1 MNQICFS
8 VTIKGHLKTSVSIV
22 ACLVVINHPWMT
34 CTFDMPFLSST
45 APPASWT
52 NKIYFSY
59 WKAEWLTVMLF
70 SITGTTEVFS
80 FIASSGIRLLCFF
93 VNIARSLISAAK
105 HFREKQQD
113 TRKRRRPK
121 CGEKKKKKKRQT
133 CADRHEIQRRSKKED
148 GCRWV
153 GGR

>member
-8 VTIKGHLKTSVSIV
+8 VTIKGHLKMSVSIV

-34 CTFDMPFLSST
+34 CTFAMPFLSST

-121 CGEKKKKKKRQT
+121 CGEKKKKKGRRVQIGMRYRGEAKRKM
-133 CADRHEIQRRSKKED
+133 AVVE
-148 GCRWV
+148 
-153 GGR
+153 

>member
-1 MNQICFS
+1 M
-8 VTIKGHLKTSVSIV
+8 
-22 ACLVVINHPWMT
+22 
-34 CTFDMPFLSST
+34 
-45 APPASWT
+45 
-52 NKIYFSY
+52 
-59 WKAEWLTVMLF
+59 MLF

-148 GCRWV
+148 GCR
-153 GGR
+153 

>member
-1 MNQICFS
+1 M
-8 VTIKGHLKTSVSIV
+8 
-22 ACLVVINHPWMT
+22 
-34 CTFDMPFLSST
+34 LS
-45 APPASWT
+45 
-52 NKIYFSY
+52 
-59 WKAEWLTVMLF
+59 
-70 SITGTTEVFS
+70 SITGTKEVFS

-121 CGEKKKKKKRQT
+121 CGERKKKRQT

-148 GCRWV
+148 GCR
-153 GGR
+153 

>member
-1 MNQICFS
+1 M
-8 VTIKGHLKTSVSIV
+8 
-22 ACLVVINHPWMT
+22 
-34 CTFDMPFLSST
+34 
-45 APPASWT
+45 
-52 NKIYFSY
+52 
-59 WKAEWLTVMLF
+59 MLF
-70 SITGTTEVFS
+70 SITGTKEVFS

-121 CGEKKKKKKRQT
+121 CGEREKRQT

-148 GCRWV
+148 GCR
-153 GGR
+153 